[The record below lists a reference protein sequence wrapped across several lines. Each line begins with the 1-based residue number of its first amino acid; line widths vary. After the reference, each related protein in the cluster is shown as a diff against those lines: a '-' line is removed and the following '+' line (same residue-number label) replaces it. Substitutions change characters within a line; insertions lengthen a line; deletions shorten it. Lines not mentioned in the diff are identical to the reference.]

1 MKFVKISN
9 CRAFQTENTEKSW
22 GWNQLL
28 LFSEIPRKPVW
39 RELTEQEE
47 NARKECQIGSRGQ
60 ITWTY
65 IRSLSFI
72 LRDVRSCWKVYREEW
87 HNHIFLKDRCTVWGT
102 NRGAQR
108 EKREINRY
116 CYLTIQ
122 GGHDGVYLLRQV
134 AVVVPARCIKQDF
147 FLGGGT

>member
-1 MKFVKISN
+1 M
-9 CRAFQTENTEKSW
+9 
-22 GWNQLL
+22 
-28 LFSEIPRKPVW
+28 
-39 RELTEQEE
+39 
-47 NARKECQIGSRGQ
+47 
-60 ITWTY
+60 
-65 IRSLSFI
+65 
-72 LRDVRSCWKVYREEW
+72 
-87 HNHIFLKDRCTVWGT
+87 WGT

-147 FLGGGT
+147 FFGGGHLAKLKADREKGEKNRRQKRK